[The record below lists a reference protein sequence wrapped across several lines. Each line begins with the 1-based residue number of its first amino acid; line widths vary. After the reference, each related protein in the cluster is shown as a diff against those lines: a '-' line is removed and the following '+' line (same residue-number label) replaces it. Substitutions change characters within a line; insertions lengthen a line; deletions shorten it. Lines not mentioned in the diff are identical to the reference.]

1 MPRALLAT
9 LPLVAVTRK
18 GSHAAHNEK
27 KEITIIIIKK
37 KKEKNR
43 PDEVEKREALCD
55 RREGG
60 LEGYEWPRYGI
71 EL

>member
-18 GSHAAHNEK
+18 GSHAACNVK

-37 KKEKNR
+37 TVEMKW
-43 PDEVEKREALCD
+43 EKRHCAA
-55 RREGG
+55 GG
-60 LEGYEWPRYGI
+60 KGDWRVTNGLVTV
-71 EL
+71 